1 MYMKVIRIKQN
12 ENGKWT
18 IEGIDNITDLI
29 NYEKSKA
36 KELND
41 EELLYGEL
49 RDEELLD
56 SYFEQDLKRERELRD
71 KEAQSEFKK
80 EFENTFI
87 KILKEHELKK
97 LEEEEEEVKKKIFI
111 ENEKKTKKQE
121 PLVFKKEE
129 PIVFNNE
136 SVKITREQPVKI
148 TNDVKEN
155 HPEKA
160 IIANAKKMSKYI
172 ERAEGEIK
180 VLNDR
185 IKKLTNTLDKYAELQ
200 LEIKNII
207 DMYKRGMVNTEF
219 IVNRLSEVQRIYNR

>member
-56 SYFEQDLKRERELRD
+56 SYFEQDLKKERELQA
-71 KEAQSEFKK
+71 KENLKNSQNEFKK

-87 KILKEHELKK
+87 KILKEHEIKK
-97 LEEEEEEVKKKIFI
+97 LEEEEEVKKKIFI
-111 ENEKKTKKQE
+111 ENEKKSKRQQE
-121 PLVFKKEE
+121 PVVFS
-129 PIVFNNE
+129 NE
-136 SVKITREQPVKI
+136 AVKITREQPVKI
-148 TNDVKEN
+148 TTDVKEN

-185 IKKLTNTLDKYAELQ
+185 IKKLTNTVDKYAELQ

-207 DMYKRGMVNTEF
+207 DMYKKGMINTEF
-219 IVNRLSEVQRIYNR
+219 VINRLSEVQRIYNR

>member
-1 MYMKVIRIKQN
+1 MKVIRIKQN

-56 SYFEQDLKRERELRD
+56 SYFEQDLKKERELQA
-71 KEAQSEFKK
+71 KENLKNSQNEFKK

-87 KILKEHELKK
+87 KILKEHEIKK
-97 LEEEEEEVKKKIFI
+97 LEEEEVKKKIFI
-111 ENEKKTKKQE
+111 ENEKKSKRQQE
-121 PLVFKKEE
+121 PVVFS
-129 PIVFNNE
+129 NE
-136 SVKITREQPVKI
+136 AVKITREQPVKI
-148 TNDVKEN
+148 TTDVKEN

-185 IKKLTNTLDKYAELQ
+185 IKKLTNTVDKYAELQ

-207 DMYKRGMVNTEF
+207 DMYKKGMINTEF
-219 IVNRLSEVQRIYNR
+219 VINRLLEVQRIYNR

>member
-56 SYFEQDLKRERELRD
+56 SYFEQDLKKERELQA
-71 KEAQSEFKK
+71 KENLKNSQNEFKK

-87 KILKEHELKK
+87 KILKEHEIKK
-97 LEEEEEEVKKKIFI
+97 LEEEKVKKNIFI
-111 ENEKKTKKQE
+111 VNEKKTKIQQ
-121 PLVFKKEE
+121 E

-136 SVKITREQPVKI
+136 PVKITREQPVKI
-148 TNDVKEN
+148 TTDVKEN

-185 IKKLTNTLDKYAELQ
+185 IKKLTNTVDKYAELQ

-207 DMYKRGMVNTEF
+207 DMYKKGMINTEF
-219 IVNRLSEVQRIYNR
+219 VINRLSEVQRIYNR

>member
-56 SYFEQDLKRERELRD
+56 SYFEQDLKKERELQA
-71 KEAQSEFKK
+71 KENLKNSQNEFKK

-87 KILKEHELKK
+87 KILKEHEIKK
-97 LEEEEEEVKKKIFI
+97 LEEEEEVKKKIFI
-111 ENEKKTKKQE
+111 ENEKKSKRQQE
-121 PLVFKKEE
+121 PVVFS
-129 PIVFNNE
+129 NE
-136 SVKITREQPVKI
+136 AVKITREQPVKI
-148 TNDVKEN
+148 TTDVKEN

-185 IKKLTNTLDKYAELQ
+185 IKKLTNTVDKYAELQ

-207 DMYKRGMVNTEF
+207 DMYKKGMINTEF
-219 IVNRLSEVQRIYNR
+219 VINRLSEV

>member
-97 LEEEEEEVKKKIFI
+97 LEEEEEVKKKIFI

-207 DMYKRGMVNTEF
+207 DMYKKGMINTEF
-219 IVNRLSEVQRIYNR
+219 VINRLSEVQRIYNR

>member
-56 SYFEQDLKRERELRD
+56 SYFEQDLKKERELQA
-71 KEAQSEFKK
+71 KENLKNSQNEFKK

-87 KILKEHELKK
+87 KILKEHEIKK
-97 LEEEEEEVKKKIFI
+97 LEEEEVKKKIFI
-111 ENEKKTKKQE
+111 ENEKKSKRQQE
-121 PLVFKKEE
+121 PVVFS
-129 PIVFNNE
+129 NE
-136 SVKITREQPVKI
+136 AVKITREQPVKI
-148 TNDVKEN
+148 TTDVKEN

-185 IKKLTNTLDKYAELQ
+185 IKKLTNTVDKYAELQ

-207 DMYKRGMVNTEF
+207 DMYKKGMINTEF
-219 IVNRLSEVQRIYNR
+219 VINRLSEVQRIYNR

>member
-12 ENGKWT
+12 GNGKWA

-56 SYFEQDLKRERELRD
+56 SYFEQDLKKERELQA
-71 KEAQSEFKK
+71 KENLKNSQNEFKK

-87 KILKEHELKK
+87 KILKEHEIKK
-97 LEEEEEEVKKKIFI
+97 LEEEEVKKKIFI
-111 ENEKKTKKQE
+111 ENEKKSKRQQ
-121 PLVFKKEE
+121 E

-136 SVKITREQPVKI
+136 PVKITREQPVKI
-148 TNDVKEN
+148 TTDVKEN

-185 IKKLTNTLDKYAELQ
+185 IKKLTNTVDKYAELQ

-207 DMYKRGMVNTEF
+207 DMYKKGMINTEF
-219 IVNRLSEVQRIYNR
+219 VINRLSEVQRIYNR

>member
-56 SYFEQDLKRERELRD
+56 SYFEQDLKKERELQA
-71 KEAQSEFKK
+71 KENLKNSQNEFKK

-87 KILKEHELKK
+87 KILKEHEIKK
-97 LEEEEEEVKKKIFI
+97 LEEEVKKKIFI
-111 ENEKKTKKQE
+111 ENENENENEKKSKRQQE
-121 PLVFKKEE
+121 PVVFS
-129 PIVFNNE
+129 NE
-136 SVKITREQPVKI
+136 AVKITREQPVKI
-148 TNDVKEN
+148 TTDVKEN

-185 IKKLTNTLDKYAELQ
+185 IKKLTNTVDKYAELQ

-207 DMYKRGMVNTEF
+207 DMYKKGMINTEF
-219 IVNRLSEVQRIYNR
+219 VINRLSEVQRIYNR

>member
-56 SYFEQDLKRERELRD
+56 SYFEQDLKKERELQA
-71 KEAQSEFKK
+71 KENLKNSQNEFKK

-87 KILKEHELKK
+87 KILKEHEIKK
-97 LEEEEEEVKKKIFI
+97 LEEEEVKKKIFI
-111 ENEKKTKKQE
+111 ENEKKSKRQQE
-121 PLVFKKEE
+121 PVVFS
-129 PIVFNNE
+129 NE
-136 SVKITREQPVKI
+136 AVKITREQPVKI
-148 TNDVKEN
+148 TTDVKEN

-185 IKKLTNTLDKYAELQ
+185 IKKLTNTVDKYAELQ

-207 DMYKRGMVNTEF
+207 DMYKKGMINTEF
-219 IVNRLSEVQRIYNR
+219 VINRLSEVQIIYNR

>member
-97 LEEEEEEVKKKIFI
+97 LEEEEEVKKKIFI

-148 TNDVKEN
+148 TTDVKEN

>member
-56 SYFEQDLKRERELRD
+56 SYFEQDLKKERELQA
-71 KEAQSEFKK
+71 KENLKNSQNEFKK

-87 KILKEHELKK
+87 KILKEHEIKK
-97 LEEEEEEVKKKIFI
+97 LEEEVKKKIFI
-111 ENEKKTKKQE
+111 ENEKKSKRQQE
-121 PLVFKKEE
+121 PVVFS
-129 PIVFNNE
+129 NE
-136 SVKITREQPVKI
+136 AVKITREQPVKI
-148 TNDVKEN
+148 TTDVKEN

-185 IKKLTNTLDKYAELQ
+185 IKKLTNTVDKYVELQ

-207 DMYKRGMVNTEF
+207 DMYKKGMINTEF
-219 IVNRLSEVQRIYNR
+219 VINRLSEVQRIYNR

>member
-207 DMYKRGMVNTEF
+207 DMYKKGMINTEF
-219 IVNRLSEVQRIYNR
+219 VINRLSEVQRIYNR

>member
-148 TNDVKEN
+148 TTDVKEN

>member
-97 LEEEEEEVKKKIFI
+97 LEEEEEVKKKIFI

>member
-56 SYFEQDLKRERELRD
+56 SYFEQDLKKERELQA

-87 KILKEHELKK
+87 KILKEHEIKK
-97 LEEEEEEVKKKIFI
+97 LEEGKKV
-111 ENEKKTKKQE
+111 ESEKDNFRNVTLQT
-121 PLVFKKEE
+121 PMI
-129 PIVFNNE
+129 PADMI
-136 SVKITREQPVKI
+136 KITNKQPVKI
-148 TNDVKEN
+148 TTDVKEN

-160 IIANAKKMSKYI
+160 IIANTKKMSKYI

-185 IKKLTNTLDKYAELQ
+185 IKKLTNTVDKYAEIQ

-207 DMYKRGMVNTEF
+207 DMYKKGMIKTEF
-219 IVNRLSEVQRIYNR
+219 VINRLSEVQRIYNR

>member
-1 MYMKVIRIKQN
+1 MKVIRIKQN

-97 LEEEEEEVKKKIFI
+97 LEEEEEVKKKIFI

-207 DMYKRGMVNTEF
+207 DMYKKGMINTEF
-219 IVNRLSEVQRIYNR
+219 VINRLSEVQRIYNR

>member
-1 MYMKVIRIKQN
+1 MKVIRIKQN

-97 LEEEEEEVKKKIFI
+97 LEEEEEVKKKIFI